1 MTYKKEGFIGA
12 AMRNHTIV
20 ILITVLLIIGGIF
33 ALKDMPR
40 NEFPVFTIRQGL
52 VVGIY
57 PGATSAEVEA
67 QLTTEVENYIY
78 GFKEVNKFK
87 TYSYSKEGMMYMFVE
102 LNDDVE
108 NADQFWSKLKHGLND
123 FKKTLPSGVYALMV
137 NSDFGDTSALL
148 ITLSSDTKSYKEL
161 EKELKK
167 LEAECRKIPATSKIK
182 HFGLQ
187 HEKIF
192 VNVNPEL
199 LKEYR
204 INSLTLMGNYRMN
217 GGVNYAGELKDGNYD
232 LAVHLPPN
240 YESEKDLANQI
251 VYSDPSGNIIRLKD
265 VATIERRYD
274 EPKSYLRQNG
284 KKTIL
289 LSLEMQ
295 TGNNIVQYGKDVDK
309 AIASFQKNSFEDIEV
324 AKISELP
331 KYVDESISNFMLE
344 FLMAIIAVILVTIIL
359 LPFRVASVAG
369 ITVPISVLITLGI
382 LYFIGVE
389 LHTVSLAGLILVLGM
404 IVDNSIVIIDNHI
417 EKLDHNISPWQAAI
431 QSAKELLIPVV
442 TATLAIMAANIPLG
456 FMIPGGAGEFMKTL
470 PIVISVALIVSVLVA
485 VLLVPYLN
493 FVFIK
498 KGLTSTKKKKGKS
511 FLDRLQG
518 WFDSSLEAAFKR
530 PKWVVGIGALFVGFA
545 VFLFMNLDQQ
555 LFPEM
560 ERNQFAV
567 EIILP
572 IGASLENTAQVVD
585 SLEQVLL
592 SDNRVV
598 NVASFIGT
606 TSPRFHTMYAPG
618 MPAPN
623 VGQLLINTVSNKATR
638 EIVNDYEEKYSHAF
652 ANAHVKWKIL
662 SLQPTKAPVE
672 VLISSDSIGDI
683 RAVERQV
690 LEIIATA
697 KNVGWVRDDWQ
708 EKRQSVKVNLDRDRA
723 NRLGYSKQQVA
734 NSLAMGLKGMTL
746 TTLWE
751 GDYPVDVELL
761 QETSGARNLN
771 TLSDQYISSQ
781 TGMATLPLRSI
792 ASFTPEW
799 TEGNIVRRNGIRTL
813 TILVDNARGVVAS
826 SIFNEIQPQIDA
838 LELPEGTTITHGGD
852 HAEMSR
858 TFIPMGYALGLS
870 IILIFIIILFQFK
883 KIRLSLIIM
892 ATMLLALPGTAI
904 GMHLMG
910 YPFGTTAF
918 IGIISLCGMVVRNGI
933 ILIDYARE
941 LKDKRNMPIYEAAL
955 AAGKRRMRPIF
966 LTSAAA
972 SAGVVP
978 MILSRS
984 PLWGPVGTVICFGL
998 LISMVLTLYILPV
1011 LYMLTYP
1018 EGKKVKNGFWS
1029 VPPKPVLIALV
1040 IGFSLFSLNG
1050 NAQTLSL
1057 DSCKQLAIENNRKI
1071 ADAQYNVLA
1080 SQEVSKAAFTN
1091 YFPKISANLMAMR
1104 SVDYLLSIETPE
1116 IRLPVSDIEGT
1127 LLENGQQF
1135 AYLPPMEISMI
1146 DKVNLAGLTAII
1158 PVYMGGQIRNG
1169 NKLAKVGVEVSQL
1182 QKEMTTT
1189 DVLIKTEEL
1198 YWSVIGLK
1206 EKLNTLGGYVSLL
1219 DTLLRDV
1226 NNFYEAGLT
1235 QRNDVLKV
1243 QLRQNELQ
1251 MNRLK
1256 LVNGLDLSKKLLCQH
1271 IGIECDSLLTLTDE
1285 PNISEGTAGSA
1296 NVSELLYSRTEY
1308 QLTDIAIKAE
1318 KLQMKMTRGESL
1330 PQLALGGS
1338 VFYAEIDKL
1347 DLDNTIGLASL
1358 SIPITDWWGASH
1370 KIKEHRF
1377 KIEQARNKQSEAYE
1391 LLTLQFENARN
1402 VLQQNLDEVKLALAA
1417 LGQAQENLK
1426 ITQDNYQAGIIGIS
1440 DLLEAQAMAQ
1450 STKDKLTNSKCNA
1463 EIAKAKYLQ
1472 AIGKYEN

>member
-1 MTYKKEGFIGA
+1 MYYNKEGVIGA

-20 ILITVLLIIGGIF
+20 ILITALLIIGGVF

-52 VVGIY
+52 VVGVY
-57 PGATSAEVEA
+57 PGATSAEVET

-108 NADQFWSKLKHGLND
+108 NADQFWSKLNHGLNNL
-123 FKKTLPSGVYALMV
+123 KKTLPSGVYALIV

-161 EKELKK
+161 EKELTK

-192 VNVNPEL
+192 VNVNPKL

-204 INSLTLMGNYRMN
+204 INSLTLMGNYMMN
-217 GGVNYAGELKDGNYD
+217 GGVNYAGELKDGNYN
-232 LAVHLPPN
+232 LTVHLRPN
-240 YESEKDLANQI
+240 FESEEDLANQI
-251 VYSDPSGNIIRLKD
+251 VYSDPNGNIIRLKD

-274 EPKSYLRQNG
+274 EPENYIRQNG

-309 AIASFQKNSFEDIEV
+309 AIANFHKNSSDDIEV

-331 KYVDESISNFMLE
+331 KYVNESISNFMLE

-417 EKLDHNISPWQAAI
+417 EKLDHNLSPWQAAI
-431 QSAKELLIPVV
+431 QSAKELLIPVI

-470 PIVISVALIVSVLVA
+470 PVVISVALIVSVLVA

-498 KGLTSTKKKKGKS
+498 KGLTSKKEKKGKS

-518 WFDSSLEAAFKR
+518 WFDSSLEAAFKKPR
-530 PKWVVGIGALFVGFA
+530 WVVGIGILFVGFA
-545 VFLFMNLDQQ
+545 IYLFMNLDQQ

-567 EIILP
+567 EISLP

-592 SDNRVV
+592 NDDRVV

-623 VGQLLINTVSNKATR
+623 VGQLLINTISNEATR
-638 EIVNDYEEKYSHAF
+638 EIVDDYEQKYTNAF
-652 ANAHVKWKIL
+652 ANAHIKWKIL
-662 SLQPTKAPVE
+662 SLQPVKAPIE
-672 VLISSDSIGDI
+672 VLISSDSIEDI

-690 LEIIATA
+690 IEIIANA
-697 KNVGWVRDDWQ
+697 QNVGWVRDDWQ
-708 EKRQSVKVNLDRDRA
+708 EKRQSVKVVLDQDKA

-751 GDYPVDVELL
+751 DNYPVDVELL
-761 QETSGARNLN
+761 QETGEAINLN
-771 TLSDQYISSQ
+771 TLSNQYISSQ
-781 TGMATLPLRSI
+781 TGMATLPIRSF

-799 TEGNIVRRNGIRTL
+799 TEGNIVRRNGVRTL

-826 SIFNEIQPQIDA
+826 SIFNEIRPQIDA

-858 TFIPMGYALGLS
+858 TFIPMGFALGLS
-870 IILIFIIILFQFK
+870 IILIFIIILLQFK
-883 KIRLSLIIM
+883 KMRLSLIIM

-904 GMHLMG
+904 GMHIMG

-941 LKDKRNMPIYEAAL
+941 LKEKKNMLIREAAL

-972 SAGVVP
+972 SAGVIP

-998 LISMVLTLYILPV
+998 IISMVLTLYILPV

-1018 EGKKVKNGFWS
+1018 ENKKAKNGFWS
-1029 VPPKPVLIALV
+1029 VPPKPVITVFIL
-1040 IGFSLFSLNG
+1040 GFTLFSLSG
-1050 NAQTLSL
+1050 NAQTMSL
-1057 DSCKQLAIENNRKI
+1057 DSCKQLALENNRKI

-1080 SQEVSKAAFTN
+1080 SEQVSKAAFTN
-1091 YFPKISANLMAMR
+1091 YFPKINANLMAMR
-1104 SVDYLLSIETPE
+1104 SVDYLLSLKTPE
-1116 IRLPVSDIEGT
+1116 IRLPVSDVDGN
-1127 LLENGQQF
+1127 LLQNGNQF
-1135 AYLPPMEISMI
+1135 AYLPPMELNMI
-1146 DKVNLAGLTAII
+1146 DKVNLAGLTAIL
-1158 PVYMGGQIRNG
+1158 PVYMGGQIRYG
-1169 NKLAKVGVEVSQL
+1169 NKLAKVGIEVSQL

-1198 YWSVIGLK
+1198 YWSVIGMK
-1206 EKLNTLGGYVSLL
+1206 EKLNTLNDYISLL
-1219 DTLLRDV
+1219 DTLLHDV
-1226 NNFYEAGLT
+1226 HNFYDAGLT

-1251 MNRLK
+1251 LNRLK
-1256 LVNGLDLSKKLLCQH
+1256 LVNGLSLSKKLLCQH
-1271 IGIECDSLLTLTDE
+1271 IGIVCDSLLTLSDE
-1285 PNISEGTAGSA
+1285 PVVTEGYAGAININES
-1296 NVSELLYSRTEY
+1296 LHSRTEY
-1308 QLTDIAIKAE
+1308 QLTNIAIEAE
-1318 KLQMKMTRGESL
+1318 ELQMKMTRGEAL
-1330 PQLALGGS
+1330 PQFALGGTL
-1338 VFYAEIDKL
+1338 FYAEIDKL
-1347 DLDNTIGLASL
+1347 DMDNTIGLASL

-1370 KIKEHRF
+1370 KLKEHRF
-1377 KIEQARNKQSEAYE
+1377 KIEQAHNKQNEAYE
-1391 LLTLQFENARN
+1391 LLMLQFENARN
-1402 VLQQNLDEVKLALAA
+1402 ELQQNLDEVKLVLAA

-1426 ITQDNYQAGIIGIS
+1426 ITQDNYLAGIIGVS

-1450 STKDKLTNSKCNA
+1450 SARDKLTNAKCNA
-1463 EIAKAKYLQ
+1463 EIAKARYLQ
-1472 AIGKYEN
+1472 AIGKYAY